1 MVLLISLQIL
11 IPIILAIII
20 LAVLMWILYSKNKKI
35 HGKLT
40 SEKKRA
46 SSYKKQ
52 LEYLEGSKEG
62 SKKDFDRLNKVARIF
77 FKEYFN
83 LANSLTYLEL
93 AAGFKKQNKKEHVEF
108 CRLMSDFSYKREK
121 VKSSEIKRLINL
133 FSEVIDES

>member
-1 MVLLISLQIL
+1 MALLISLQIL

-20 LAVLMWILYSKNKKI
+20 LIVLMWILYSKNKKL
-35 HGKLT
+35 HSKLT

-52 LEYLEGSKEG
+52 LEYLKNSKEG
-62 SKKDFDRLNKVARIF
+62 SKKDFDRLNKVVRIF

-83 LANSLTYLEL
+83 LAHNLTYLEL
-93 AAGFKKQNKKEHVEF
+93 AASFKKQNKKEHAEF

-121 VKSSEIKRLINL
+121 VKSSGIKKLINL
-133 FSEVIDES
+133 FSEVIDKS